1 MSVVLTFT
9 VPGGQFALGRAMPE
23 GGIRAE
29 LDRAVPLGGRTPP
42 FLWAY
47 ADDPALD
54 AFEGNLGEDEGVAGA
69 SVVDAFDDRR
79 LYRIDWADPLRGVLA
94 HLEEASASLSDA
106 SGTREAWEF
115 TARFPTQD
123 ALSSFHGACRDDDID
138 LTVTSVNRLDPANDQ
153 TYGLTAS
160 QRETLV
166 RAHEAGFYNI
176 PRDTTTV
183 ELAEEL
189 GISDQS
195 LSERL
200 RRAHAALVEQTLL

>member
-29 LDRAVPLGGRTPP
+29 LDRVVPLGVDTPP

-47 ADDPALD
+47 ADADALD
-54 AFEGNLGEDEGVAGA
+54 DFQTRLAGDADVADVEA
-69 SVVDAFDDRR
+69 VDVFDDRR
-79 LYRIDWADPLRGVLA
+79 LYRVDWASSETCVLSHLRR
-94 HLEEASASLSDA
+94 ASASLSGA
-106 SGTREAWEF
+106 TGTRDAWEF
-115 TARFPTQD
+115 TARFPSQD
-123 ALSSFHGACRDDDID
+123 ALSGFHDACREADID
-138 LTVTSVNRLDPANDQ
+138 LTVTGVNRLDPTEERDD
-153 TYGLTAS
+153 GLTAN
-160 QRETLV
+160 QRETLR
-166 RAHEAGFYNI
+166 RAYEAGFYDI
-176 PRDTTTV
+176 PRGTTTV

-200 RRAHAALVEQTLL
+200 RRAHAALVERTLL